1 MLSFGKSADY
11 YSEKL
16 TILGLFLKIREKK
29 VKATFLIFFSTYL
42 LQWGKISLFY
52 WKPALTNKYFQI
64 YSIFPI

>member
-42 LQWGKISLFY
+42 LQWGKISVL
-52 WKPALTNKYFQI
+52 LET
-64 YSIFPI
+64 SINQEVFPDL